1 LQPEE
6 TRLSGPATLPAQ
18 EQCERQVHRILR
30 SATFRNASM
39 LQQLLQFLATKAFDH
54 GSDSL
59 KEYTIGVEALS
70 RPQDFDPKTDT
81 IVRVQIHRL
90 RQKLKEYYDSDGSL
104 DPILI
109 DIPKGHY
116 LPSFEAVAVPEPVPA
131 LHPAPPPAPLLDA
144 HVSVATSF
152 LGANHAEPGHAGPNH
167 AGPGH
172 AEPGHAEKVQLP
184 AGPETHPSRAPRF
197 GRILLV
203 SAAAMA
209 VFAGGFWI
217 GVRHTRAEKD
227 PSALTAENLAVRPS
241 DPVRIFWANLIGNDP
256 APVLAYPDAVFL
268 LDNSNDLFRFRRGAS
283 DDRGALV
290 DPHVALQFASN
301 PDLVSR
307 AGQLYY
313 ENAYLGSGDMRGL
326 TILANLFGLMGLRPI
341 IKPSREITPDDLKQH
356 NVIMLG
362 SSFQNFAVAQLSN
375 TGDFSFR
382 NPDTRL
388 EEWRGM
394 IVNAHPRPNEAAIYH
409 TERDPVT
416 QVLKTDYSLI
426 SIQPGVVPGRYI
438 ATLGGLDTTGTEGAV
453 LYATSRPG
461 VEELS
466 RTLASLGEPT
476 PKDAPAL
483 FQALISV
490 RLEKGYEVLG
500 SSLVSVHPVSA
511 PHAGAAGGSPSSAQ

>member
-1 LQPEE
+1 MDQGD
-6 TRLSGPATLPAQ
+6 TRPSGEATLPAQ
-18 EQCERQVHRILR
+18 EQCERQVQRILR
-30 SATFRNASM
+30 SATFRNATM
-39 LQQLLQFLATKAFDH
+39 LQQLLQFLAAKAFEH
-54 GSDSL
+54 GSESL

-90 RQKLKEYYDSDGSL
+90 RQKLKEYYDSDGSR

-116 LPSFEAVAVPEPVPA
+116 LPSFEAFAVPDPGVDRPA
-131 LHPAPPPAPLLDA
+131 GPHPGAPLLDA
-144 HVSVATSF
+144 HVSVAASF
-152 LGANHAEPGHAGPNH
+152 LGNGHAAKAASATQAPSQ
-167 AGPGH
+167 PLR
-172 AEPGHAEKVQLP
+172 LP
-184 AGPETHPSRAPRF
+184 QI

-203 SAAAMA
+203 AAAAAA
-209 VFAGGFWI
+209 VFAAGFWI
-217 GVRHTRAEKD
+217 GNLRHRAERD
-227 PSALTAENLAVRPS
+227 AAAAESLAARQA
-241 DPVRIFWANLIGNDP
+241 DPVRAFWTSLLGNDT
-256 APVLAYPDAVFL
+256 APVIAYPDAVFL
-268 LDNSNDLFRFRRGAS
+268 LDDSNDLFRFRRGAS

-290 DPHVALQFASN
+290 DPHVAQQFASN
-301 PDLVSR
+301 PALVAR

-313 ENAYLGSGDMRGL
+313 ENAYFGSGDAQGL
-326 TILANLFGLMGLRPI
+326 AILTNLFGQMGIRPT

-375 TGDFSFR
+375 SGDFSFR

-388 EEWRGM
+388 EEWRGL
-394 IVNAHPRPNEAAIYH
+394 IVNAHPRPNEAATYH

-426 SIQPGVVPGRYI
+426 TIQPGVVPGRYI

-461 VEELS
+461 VEELT
-466 RTLASLGEPT
+466 RTLATLGET
-476 PKDAPAL
+476 GTKDSPAL
-483 FQALISV
+483 FQALLSV

-500 SSLVSVHPVSA
+500 ASLVSVHTLPAQHGHFSA
-511 PHAGAAGGSPSSAQ
+511 SGSPSSQ

>member
-1 LQPEE
+1 LQPEHTPPSVE
-6 TRLSGPATLPAQ
+6 ATLPAQ
-18 EQCERQVHRILR
+18 EQCERQIQRILR
-30 SATFRNASM
+30 SATFRNATM

-54 GSDSL
+54 GSESL

-90 RQKLKEYYDSDGSL
+90 RQKLKEYYDSDGSR
-104 DPILI
+104 DPILV

-116 LPSFEAVAVPEPVPA
+116 LPSFETVASPDTDPDQRPSS
-131 LHPAPPPAPLLDA
+131 LLDA
-144 HVSVATSF
+144 RVSVATSF
-152 LGANHAEPGHAGPNH
+152 LGNGGHGKAAPDAGV
-167 AGPGH
+167 AG
-172 AEPGHAEKVQLP
+172 ESP
-184 AGPETHPSRAPRF
+184 ARPRT

-203 SAAAMA
+203 LAATAA
-209 VFAGGFWI
+209 VFAAGFWI
-217 GVRHTRAEKD
+217 GDLRRHAEKD
-227 PSALTAENLAVRPS
+227 AAALAAEAAARQA
-241 DPVRIFWANLIGNDP
+241 DPVRAFWTSLLGNDTS
-256 APVLAYPDAVFL
+256 PVIAYPDAVFL
-268 LDNSNDLFRFRRGAS
+268 LDDSNDLFRFRRGAS

-290 DPHVALQFASN
+290 DPHVAQQFASN
-301 PDLVSR
+301 PALVAR

-313 ENAYLGSGDMRGL
+313 ENAYFGAGDAKGL
-326 TILANLFGLMGLRPI
+326 AILTNLFGQMGIKPI

-382 NPDTRL
+382 NPDTHL

-394 IVNAHPRPNEAAIYH
+394 IINAHPRANEAPVYR

-426 SIQPGVVPGRYI
+426 TIQPGVVPGRYI

-453 LYATSRPG
+453 LFTTSRPG
-461 VEELS
+461 VEELT
-466 RTLASLGEPT
+466 RALAGLGESGT
-476 PKDAPAL
+476 KDSPAL
-483 FQALISV
+483 FQALLSV

-500 SSLVSVHPVSA
+500 ASLVSVHSLPTQHGRA
-511 PHAGAAGGSPSSAQ
+511 PTPGSSTSAQ

>member
-1 LQPEE
+1 LHPEE
-6 TRLSGPATLPAQ
+6 TRLSGQATLPAQ
-18 EQCERQVHRILR
+18 EQCERQVQRILR

-39 LQQLLQFLATKAFDH
+39 LQQLLQFLASKTFAH

-116 LPSFEAVAVPEPVPA
+116 LPSFEAIAVPEPPV
-131 LHPAPPPAPLLDA
+131 LRPAPLPTPLLDA
-144 HVSVATSF
+144 HVSVAPSF
-152 LGANHAEPGHAGPNH
+152 LGAGQEEPGHAGKEP
-167 AGPGH
+167 PL
-172 AEPGHAEKVQLP
+172 AEPATP
-184 AGPETHPSRAPRF
+184 PSRAPRF
-197 GRILLV
+197 GRILLA
-203 SAAAMA
+203 SAAAIA
-209 VFAGGFWI
+209 VFAAGFWI
-217 GVRHTRAEKD
+217 GVLRTRADKSA
-227 PSALTAENLAVRPS
+227 SALNESLIARPS
-241 DPVRIFWANLIGNDP
+241 DPVRVFWSNLIGNDP

-290 DPHVALQFASN
+290 DPHVAQQFASN

-326 TILANLFGLMGLRPI
+326 TILANLFGQMGLRPI

-394 IVNAHPRPNEAAIYH
+394 IVNAHPRSNEASVYH

-426 SIQPGVVPGRYI
+426 SIQSGVVPGRYI

-453 LYATSRPG
+453 LYATSRQG

-476 PKDAPAL
+476 PRDAPAL

-500 SSLVSVHPVSA
+500 SSLVSVHPVPA
-511 PHAGAAGGSPSSAQ
+511 PHLNAAGAPGSQSSAQ

>member
-6 TRLSGPATLPAQ
+6 TRPSGQATLPAQ
-18 EQCERQVHRILR
+18 EQCERQVQRILR

-90 RQKLKEYYDSDGSL
+90 RQKLKEYYDSDGSR

-116 LPSFEAVAVPEPVPA
+116 LPSFETVAVPDPVPA
-131 LHPAPPPAPLLDA
+131 HHNPPLPTPLLDA
-144 HVSVATSF
+144 HVSVAASF
-152 LGANHAEPGHAGPNH
+152 LGANHVEANHSEKDPPPAEPAVHHA
-167 AGPGH
+167 
-172 AEPGHAEKVQLP
+172 
-184 AGPETHPSRAPRF
+184 RAPRF

-203 SAAAMA
+203 GVLAFTLFAA
-209 VFAGGFWI
+209 GFWI
-217 GVRHTRAEKD
+217 GVRHIRAEKD
-227 PSALTAENLAVRPS
+227 ASPLAAESLIVHPS
-241 DPVRIFWANLIGNDP
+241 DPVRVFWSNLIGNDP
-256 APVLAYPDAVFL
+256 SPVLAYPDAVFL

-290 DPHVALQFASN
+290 DPHVAQQFASN
-301 PDLVSR
+301 PELVAR

-313 ENAYLGSGDMRGL
+313 ENAYLGSGDMKAVA
-326 TILANLFGLMGLRPI
+326 ILANLFGQMGLRPI

-394 IVNAHPRPNEAAIYH
+394 IVNAHPRPNEAAVYH

-426 SIQPGVVPGRYI
+426 SIEPGVIPGRYI
-438 ATLGGLDTTGTEGAV
+438 ANLGGLDTTGTEGAA
-453 LYATSRPG
+453 LYLTSRPG
-461 VEELS
+461 VEELT

-500 SSLVSVHPVSA
+500 SSLVSVHPLPTPH
-511 PHAGAAGGSPSSAQ
+511 PHAAGAPGSQSSVQ

>member
-1 LQPEE
+1 LEQGDP
-6 TRLSGPATLPAQ
+6 RPSGEAILPAQ
-18 EQCERQVHRILR
+18 EQCERQVQRILR

-39 LQQLLQFLATKAFDH
+39 LQQLLQFLAAKAFEH
-54 GSDSL
+54 GSESL

-90 RQKLKEYYDSDGSL
+90 RQKLKEYYDSDGSR

-116 LPSFEAVAVPEPVPA
+116 LPSFETVAVPDPGLDRAAAALVNGPVGTG
-131 LHPAPPPAPLLDA
+131 PLGNGPRLDA

-152 LGANHAEPGHAGPNH
+152 LGNGHAGTAAP
-167 AGPGH
+167 A
-172 AEPGHAEKVQLP
+172 AEPQPQPSGLP
-184 AGPETHPSRAPRF
+184 RV
-197 GRILLV
+197 GRILLLL
-203 SAAAMA
+203 AAVAA
-209 VFAGGFWI
+209 VFATGFWI
-217 GVRHTRAEKD
+217 GNRRHAEKD
-227 PSALTAENLAVRPS
+227 AAAESLAARQA
-241 DPVRIFWANLIGNDP
+241 DPVRAFWTSLIGNDP
-256 APVLAYPDAVFL
+256 SPVIAYPDAVFL
-268 LDNSNDLFRFRRGAS
+268 LDDSNDLFRFRRGAS

-290 DPHVALQFASN
+290 DPHVAQQFASN
-301 PDLVSR
+301 PALVAR

-313 ENAYLGSGDMRGL
+313 ENAYLGSGDAQGL
-326 TILANLFGLMGLRPI
+326 AILTNLFGQMGLRPI

-394 IVNAHPRPNEAAIYH
+394 IVNAHPRPGEAALYH

-416 QVLKTDYSLI
+416 QVLKTDYSLF
-426 SIQPGVVPGRYI
+426 SIEPGVVPGRYI
-438 ATLGGLDTTGTEGAV
+438 VNIGGLDTTGTEGAV
-453 LYATSRPG
+453 LFTTSRAG
-461 VEELS
+461 VDELT
-466 RTLASLGEPT
+466 RDLAAQGAAGS
-476 PKDAPAL
+476 KDSPAL
-483 FQALISV
+483 FQALFSV
-490 RLEKGYEVLG
+490 GLEKGYEVLG
-500 SSLVSVHPVSA
+500 ASIVSVHTLPA
-511 PHAGAAGGSPSSAQ
+511 QHGHAASGTSTSGQ

>member
-6 TRLSGPATLPAQ
+6 TRLSGQATLPAQ

-116 LPSFEAVAVPEPVPA
+116 LPSFEAVAVPDPVPA
-131 LHPAPPPAPLLDA
+131 LRPAPLPAQLLDA
-144 HVSVATSF
+144 HVSVAASF
-152 LGANHAEPGHAGPNH
+152 LGSEHAGPNQ
-167 AGPGH
+167 
-172 AEPGHAEKVQLP
+172 AEKVPPP
-184 AGPETHPSRAPRF
+184 AEPETHPSRAPRF
-197 GRILLV
+197 GRILLA
-203 SAAAMA
+203 SAAAIA

-227 PSALTAENLAVRPS
+227 ASALAAENLAVRPS
-241 DPVRIFWANLIGNDP
+241 DPVRIFWSNLIGNDP

-290 DPHVALQFASN
+290 DPHVALEFASN
-301 PDLVSR
+301 PELVAR

-313 ENAYLGSGDMRGL
+313 ENAYLGSGDMKGL
-326 TILANLFGLMGLRPI
+326 TILANLFGQMGLRPI

-394 IVNAHPRPNEAAIYH
+394 IVNAHPRPNESAIYH

-511 PHAGAAGGSPSSAQ
+511 PHAGAAGGSSSSTQ

>member
-1 LQPEE
+1 LHPEE
-6 TRLSGPATLPAQ
+6 TRPFGQATLPAL
-18 EQCERQVHRILR
+18 EQCERQVQRILR

-59 KEYTIGVEALS
+59 KEYTIGVEALG

-116 LPSFEAVAVPEPVPA
+116 LPNFEAVAVPEP
-131 LHPAPPPAPLLDA
+131 HPAPLPATLLDA
-144 HVSVATSF
+144 HVSVAASF
-152 LGANHAEPGHAGPNH
+152 LGAGHGETGQAEPNQ
-167 AGPGH
+167 
-172 AEPGHAEKVQLP
+172 AEKVPPP
-184 AGPETHPSRAPRF
+184 AQPEILRPRAPRF
-197 GRILLV
+197 GRILLA
-203 SAAAMA
+203 SAAA
-209 VFAGGFWI
+209 VVIFAGGFWI
-217 GVRHTRAEKD
+217 GALRTRADKNA
-227 PSALTAENLAVRPS
+227 SALAESLVVRPS
-241 DPVRIFWANLIGNDP
+241 DPVRVFWSNLIGNDP

-326 TILANLFGLMGLRPI
+326 TILANLFGQMGLRPI

-438 ATLGGLDTTGTEGAV
+438 ANLGGLDTTGTEGAV

-500 SSLVSVHPVSA
+500 SSLVSVHPVPA
-511 PHAGAAGGSPSSAQ
+511 PRLSAAGVPGPQPSAQ

>member
-1 LQPEE
+1 
-6 TRLSGPATLPAQ
+6 
-18 EQCERQVHRILR
+18 
-30 SATFRNASM
+30 M
-39 LQQLLQFLATKAFDH
+39 LQQLLQFIATKAFDH

-90 RQKLKEYYDSDGSL
+90 RQKLKEYYDSDGSR

-144 HVSVATSF
+144 HVSVAASF
-152 LGANHAEPGHAGPNH
+152 LGSNHAEKEPP
-167 AGPGH
+167 P
-172 AEPGHAEKVQLP
+172 AEPGISP
-184 AGPETHPSRAPRF
+184 PRALRF

-203 SAAAMA
+203 SAAAIA
-209 VFAGGFWI
+209 VFAAGFWI
-217 GVRHTRAEKD
+217 GARRTRAEKD
-227 PSALTAENLAVRPS
+227 ASALAAESLNVRPS
-241 DPVRIFWANLIGNDP
+241 DPVRIFWSNLIGNDP
-256 APVLAYPDAVFL
+256 APVLAYSDAVFL

-290 DPHVALQFASN
+290 DPHVAQQFASN

-313 ENAYLGSGDMRGL
+313 ENAYLGSGDMRAL
-326 TILANLFGLMGLRPI
+326 TILANLFGQMGLRPI

-394 IVNAHPRPNEAAIYH
+394 IVNAHPRPNEAAVYH

-426 SIQPGVVPGRYI
+426 SIEPGVVPSRYI
-438 ATLGGLDTTGTEGAV
+438 ANLGGLDTTGTEGAV
-453 LYATSRPG
+453 LYVTSRPG

-466 RTLASLGEPT
+466 RTLASLGEPM

-500 SSLVSVHPVSA
+500 SSLVSVHPVPA
-511 PHAGAAGGSPSSAQ
+511 PHANAAGAPASQPSAQ